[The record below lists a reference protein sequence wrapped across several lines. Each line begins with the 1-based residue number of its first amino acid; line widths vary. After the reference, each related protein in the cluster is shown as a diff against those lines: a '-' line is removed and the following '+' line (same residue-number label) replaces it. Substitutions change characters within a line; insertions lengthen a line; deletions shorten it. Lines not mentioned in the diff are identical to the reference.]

1 MRTPSSYL
9 YHQNYRSMRFVP
21 GLAVLVC
28 LHFVCSLSMIVALPP
43 SIMLASELT
52 LEVGD
57 RKSSA
62 GQGVPIGNVVADFR
76 LTDSLG
82 KEWALSDFKSKKA
95 VVFAFLGTQCPL
107 AKLYSSKLV
116 ELQKQYDQRGIAF
129 VAVNSNVQD
138 SLAEMNAH
146 ARKYGIEFPFLKDPS
161 QELAGNLG
169 ATRTPEVCV
178 VDQQQRIRYRGR
190 IDDQYGIGYTKDA
203 ASKLELVDAI
213 ESILGEREIVLKSAP
228 ASGCL
233 IGRGPRDAE
242 AQVAQDHE
250 GASSITYANQVSRIL
265 QARCVSC
272 HRTGEIGP
280 MDLSSYDDAAAWGDM
295 IAEVVDDRRMPPW
308 HASPEHGDF
317 KNDRRLPDSEIDA
330 IKKWVMAGAPRGDSS
345 QEPPPLKF
353 VDGWQLPRE
362 PDLVVAMNNKPFEV
376 PARGDV
382 KYQYFVADPN
392 LTEDTWVNGMEI
404 VAGNPSIVHHILV
417 FVRDKGSK
425 KKSLNAERG
434 FLAGYVPG
442 TRVELMPKGMAKRI
456 PANSELVFQIHYT
469 PNGTAQTDLSK
480 IGFWKV
486 DTSSVTHEVQTT
498 SSVQPELKIPPN
510 EANYKTA
517 AMQPEELPECELLS
531 MSPHMHVRGKSFRYS
546 AIYPDGRREIL
557 IDVPRYDFN
566 WQTEYRLKDN
576 LKIPA
581 GTRIFCEASFDN
593 SAGNLNN
600 PDPNSWVYWGD
611 QTYEEMMIGY
621 FHISVPVDP
630 SLGRGVEVK
639 KAAAPKKPTA
649 MQIFL
654 MLDSDQDG
662 RLLKSE
668 IPKQLISSFE
678 KLDKNRDGVL
688 EKSEVPK

>member
-1 MRTPSSYL
+1 MRISSSSANR
-9 YHQNYRSMRFVP
+9 HAYRSIGFVS
-21 GLAVLVC
+21 GLTPLECV
-28 LHFVCSLSMIVALPP
+28 HFAFSLSLIAWLLPAIAFASDLPSPP
-43 SIMLASELT
+43 S
-52 LEVGD
+52 D

-62 GQGVPIGNVVADFR
+62 GQSVSIGSVATDFR

-82 KEWALSDFKSKKA
+82 KEWSLSDFKSKKA

-107 AKLYSSKLV
+107 AKLYSAKLV
-116 ELQKQYDQRGIAF
+116 ELQNQYDQRGIAF

-146 ARKYGIEFPFLKDPS
+146 ARKYGFDFPFLKDAS
-161 QELAGNLG
+161 QALAGNLG

-203 ASKLELVDAI
+203 ASKMELVDAI
-213 ESILGEREIVLKSAP
+213 ESILGEREIVLTSAP

-233 IGRGPRDAE
+233 IGRGPRDTHDQATK
-242 AQVAQDHE
+242 DHE
-250 GASSITYANQVSRIL
+250 GASKVTYANQVSRIL

-308 HASPEHGDF
+308 HASPKHGDF

-345 QEPPPLKF
+345 QEPQPLKF
-353 VDGWQLPRE
+353 VDGWQLARE
-362 PDLVVAMNNKPFEV
+362 PDLVFAMNDKPFEV

-382 KYQYFVADPN
+382 KYQYFVADPK
-392 LTEDTWVNGMEI
+392 LAEDTWVNGMEI
-404 VAGNPSIVHHILV
+404 VPGNPSIVHHILV

-442 TRVELMPKGMAKRI
+442 TRVEMMPKGMAKRI

-480 IGFWKV
+480 IGFWRV
-486 DTSSVTHEVQTT
+486 DASSVTHEVQTT

-510 EANYKTA
+510 
-517 AMQPEELPECELLS
+517 
-531 MSPHMHVRGKSFRYS
+531 
-546 AIYPDGRREIL
+546 
-557 IDVPRYDFN
+557 
-566 WQTEYRLKDN
+566 
-576 LKIPA
+576 
-581 GTRIFCEASFDN
+581 
-593 SAGNLNN
+593 
-600 PDPNSWVYWGD
+600 
-611 QTYEEMMIGY
+611 
-621 FHISVPVDP
+621 
-630 SLGRGVEVK
+630 
-639 KAAAPKKPTA
+639 
-649 MQIFL
+649 
-654 MLDSDQDG
+654 
-662 RLLKSE
+662 
-668 IPKQLISSFE
+668 
-678 KLDKNRDGVL
+678 
-688 EKSEVPK
+688 

>member
-1 MRTPSSYL
+1 LIAWLLPAIAFASDLPS
-9 YHQNYRSMRFVP
+9 
-21 GLAVLVC
+21 
-28 LHFVCSLSMIVALPP
+28 PP
-43 SIMLASELT
+43 S
-52 LEVGD
+52 D

-62 GQGVPIGNVVADFR
+62 GQSVSIGSVATDFR

-82 KEWALSDFKSKKA
+82 KEWSLSDFKSKKA

-107 AKLYSSKLV
+107 AKLYSAKLV
-116 ELQKQYDQRGIAF
+116 ELQNQYDQRGIAF

-146 ARKYGIEFPFLKDPS
+146 ARKYGFDFPFLKDAS
-161 QELAGNLG
+161 QALAGNLG

-203 ASKLELVDAI
+203 ASKMELVDAI
-213 ESILGEREIVLKSAP
+213 ESILGEREIVLTSAP

-233 IGRGPRDAE
+233 IGRGPRDTHDQATK
-242 AQVAQDHE
+242 DHE
-250 GASSITYANQVSRIL
+250 GASKVTYANQVSRIL

-308 HASPEHGDF
+308 HASPKHGDF

-345 QEPPPLKF
+345 QEPQPLKF
-353 VDGWQLPRE
+353 VDGWQLARE
-362 PDLVVAMNNKPFEV
+362 PDLVFAMNDKPFEV

-382 KYQYFVADPN
+382 KYQYFVADPK
-392 LTEDTWVNGMEI
+392 LAEDTWVNGMEI
-404 VAGNPSIVHHILV
+404 VPGNPSIVHHILV

-442 TRVELMPKGMAKRI
+442 TRVEMMPKGMAKRI

-480 IGFWKV
+480 IGFWRV
-486 DTSSVTHEVQTT
+486 DASSVTHEVQTT

-510 EANYKTA
+510 
-517 AMQPEELPECELLS
+517 
-531 MSPHMHVRGKSFRYS
+531 
-546 AIYPDGRREIL
+546 
-557 IDVPRYDFN
+557 
-566 WQTEYRLKDN
+566 
-576 LKIPA
+576 
-581 GTRIFCEASFDN
+581 
-593 SAGNLNN
+593 
-600 PDPNSWVYWGD
+600 
-611 QTYEEMMIGY
+611 
-621 FHISVPVDP
+621 
-630 SLGRGVEVK
+630 
-639 KAAAPKKPTA
+639 
-649 MQIFL
+649 
-654 MLDSDQDG
+654 
-662 RLLKSE
+662 
-668 IPKQLISSFE
+668 
-678 KLDKNRDGVL
+678 
-688 EKSEVPK
+688 